1 MEFDE
6 IRQKWARLEKRVEY
20 LELQN
25 KELMMKGLRNNY
37 TDSLGKMKKYELFFF
52 ILSFVF
58 AILYT
63 FFAIFVE
70 STVLNIETSVLFI
83 VVFYLAGAWQ
93 GYKLYLIRQL
103 DFSTDSVID
112 LALKVT
118 RYKLLTKIRLVVG
131 MFLIVPFFV
140 LFFYFQRDIIET
152 PMIISSLIG
161 GLIGLIV
168 GIKAELAHLKNINTL
183 IVSIDEL
190 RKIIKG

>member
-37 TDSLGKMKKYELFFF
+37 TDSLGKMKKYERFFF

-70 STVLNIETSVLFI
+70 SPVLNIETSVLFI

-161 GLIGLIV
+161 GLIGLVV
-168 GIKAELAHLKNINTL
+168 GIKAELAHLKNINAL

>member
-161 GLIGLIV
+161 GLIGLVV

>member
-140 LFFYFQRDIIET
+140 LFFNFQRDIIET

-161 GLIGLIV
+161 GLIGLVV

>member
-70 STVLNIETSVLFI
+70 SPVLNIETSVLFI

-131 MFLIVPFFV
+131 MLLIVPFFV

-161 GLIGLIV
+161 GLIGLVV
-168 GIKAELAHLKNINTL
+168 GIKAELAHLKNINAL

>member
-70 STVLNIETSVLFI
+70 SPVLNIETSVLFI

-118 RYKLLTKIRLVVG
+118 RYKLVTKIRLVVG

-161 GLIGLIV
+161 GLIGLVV

>member
-37 TDSLGKMKKYELFFF
+37 TDSLGKMKKYERFFF

-70 STVLNIETSVLFI
+70 SPVLNIETSVLFI

-118 RYKLLTKIRLVVG
+118 RYKLVTKIRLVVG

-161 GLIGLIV
+161 GLIGLVV
-168 GIKAELAHLKNINTL
+168 GIKAELVHLKNINTL

>member
-70 STVLNIETSVLFI
+70 SPVLNIETSVLFI

-118 RYKLLTKIRLVVG
+118 RYKLVTKIRLVVG

-161 GLIGLIV
+161 GLIGLVV
-168 GIKAELAHLKNINTL
+168 GIKAELAHLKNINAL

>member
-161 GLIGLIV
+161 GLIGLVV
-168 GIKAELAHLKNINTL
+168 GIKAELAHLKNINTM

>member
-83 VVFYLAGAWQ
+83 VVFY
-93 GYKLYLIRQL
+93 
-103 DFSTDSVID
+103 
-112 LALKVT
+112 
-118 RYKLLTKIRLVVG
+118 
-131 MFLIVPFFV
+131 
-140 LFFYFQRDIIET
+140 
-152 PMIISSLIG
+152 
-161 GLIGLIV
+161 
-168 GIKAELAHLKNINTL
+168 
-183 IVSIDEL
+183 
-190 RKIIKG
+190 

>member
-37 TDSLGKMKKYELFFF
+37 TDSLGKMKKYERFFF

-70 STVLNIETSVLFI
+70 SPVLNIETSVLFI

-161 GLIGLIV
+161 GLIGLVV

>member
-70 STVLNIETSVLFI
+70 SPVLNIETSVLFI

-161 GLIGLIV
+161 GLIGLVV

-190 RKIIKG
+190 REIIKG

>member
-70 STVLNIETSVLFI
+70 SPVLNIETSVLFI

-161 GLIGLIV
+161 GLIGLVV
-168 GIKAELAHLKNINTL
+168 GIKAELAHLKNINTM

>member
-37 TDSLGKMKKYELFFF
+37 TDSLGKMKKYERFFF

-70 STVLNIETSVLFI
+70 SPVLNIETSVLFI
-83 VVFYLAGAWQ
+83 VVF
-93 GYKLYLIRQL
+93 I
-103 DFSTDSVID
+103 
-112 LALKVT
+112 
-118 RYKLLTKIRLVVG
+118 
-131 MFLIVPFFV
+131 
-140 LFFYFQRDIIET
+140 
-152 PMIISSLIG
+152 
-161 GLIGLIV
+161 
-168 GIKAELAHLKNINTL
+168 
-183 IVSIDEL
+183 
-190 RKIIKG
+190 

>member
-70 STVLNIETSVLFI
+70 SPVLNIETSVLFI

-118 RYKLLTKIRLVVG
+118 RYKLVTKIRLVVG

-161 GLIGLIV
+161 GLIGLVV

-190 RKIIKG
+190 RTIIKG

>member
-161 GLIGLIV
+161 GLIGLVV
-168 GIKAELAHLKNINTL
+168 GIKAELAHLKNINAL

>member
-161 GLIGLIV
+161 GFIGLVV

>member
-70 STVLNIETSVLFI
+70 SPVLNIETSVLFI

>member
-70 STVLNIETSVLFI
+70 SPVLNIETSVLFI

-118 RYKLLTKIRLVVG
+118 RYKLVTKIRLVVG

-161 GLIGLIV
+161 GLIGLVV

-190 RKIIKG
+190 RKIIKV

>member
-6 IRQKWARLEKRVEY
+6 IRQKWARLEKRVEF

-70 STVLNIETSVLFI
+70 SPVLNIETSVLFI

-161 GLIGLIV
+161 GLIGLVV
-168 GIKAELAHLKNINTL
+168 GIKAELAHLKNINAL

>member
-63 FFAIFVE
+63 FFAIFVK
-70 STVLNIETSVLFI
+70 SPVLNIETSVLFI

-161 GLIGLIV
+161 GLIGLVV
-168 GIKAELAHLKNINTL
+168 GIKAELAHLKNINAL

>member
-70 STVLNIETSVLFI
+70 SPVLNIETSVLFI

-161 GLIGLIV
+161 GLIGLVV
-168 GIKAELAHLKNINTL
+168 GIKAELAHLKNINAL

>member
-70 STVLNIETSVLFI
+70 SPVLNIETSVLFI

-161 GLIGLIV
+161 GLIGLVV